1 MNAFLR
7 SIWEPTSRI
16 LMYVII
22 HVPWAEAQ
30 LQVASHWPVV
40 ADRMGN
46 VAPAVSDP
54 LVVSPVVLDG
64 GVAFPVAVAAPP
76 IEVAL
81 PAPDEAHICRFF
93 LRQLAG
99 GEVGRSVAI
108 FNTL

>member
-1 MNAFLR
+1 
-7 SIWEPTSRI
+7 
-16 LMYVII
+16 MYVII

-108 FNTL
+108 FNSSVIIKKLR